1 MAATLLSGFGALGLL
16 LAALGIYGVVAYSV
30 GRRRREIGVRLA
42 LGAQIAD
49 VLMLVLRQGI
59 HIVAIGLILGLVG
72 AYAASRILRSFL
84 YNVDPTDPLTFVGVV
99 SVLVVAAIVACWIPA
114 RQATKVDPVQTLR
127 YE

>member
-1 MAATLLSGFGALGLL
+1 
-16 LAALGIYGVVAYSV
+16 
-30 GRRRREIGVRLA
+30 
-42 LGAQIAD
+42 
-49 VLMLVLRQGI
+49 MLVLRQGI